1 MLQKPGL
8 ISGLRDLTGKGQK
21 ETKLRR
27 KLRAKNCKDNK
38 SIPKDIPLTCR
49 EWVREHV
56 ALLIPQ
62 SEQPSQLLGGM
73 RSRLTPT
80 PGRMMRANSR
90 CPRRRGYAYRKL
102 AGQAAGVQ
110 GQAAAEC
117 WGKEAR
123 VHSGSQ
129 VKDAAVLSFSL

>member
-1 MLQKPGL
+1 
-8 ISGLRDLTGKGQK
+8 
-21 ETKLRR
+21 
-27 KLRAKNCKDNK
+27 
-38 SIPKDIPLTCR
+38 
-49 EWVREHV
+49 
-56 ALLIPQ
+56 
-62 SEQPSQLLGGM
+62 
-73 RSRLTPT
+73 
-80 PGRMMRANSR
+80 MRANSR